1 MRKFALKLV
10 PLLAAAGLTVTS
22 RAMAADPCS
31 DLPDEPGADTIPKLY
46 IESGDTQEF
55 MIRALGRQLIE
66 TSGNKLRVIYRNRPT
81 CEIRVDMFGA
91 PGKPGT
97 TQMTTVSTPT
107 NRPIKY
113 IPITAPAAGADYP
126 QCTVPDPN
134 TDGTPVAGAVT
145 IQLGIG
151 ATYLSSCPDNAID
164 KTGTVREY
172 DGPLQA
178 YGFITNNA
186 STQNGITAEEGF
198 LAFSYAEGGGDAAPW
213 LVQNL
218 RFVRK
223 ASASTT
229 LTMSSNVHVDPSVFV
244 KFGQTTPN
252 DKSAEIISLVN
263 GATAN
268 AEQSLGVLGL
278 DLYDADRTKIRVLP
292 FRGFG
297 QRYAWYPDKTEKTY
311 DKQNVR
317 DGHYLPWSPTP
328 YMADSSGDGSDPDQ
342 IKDPDARR
350 FYKLVRGFITESDV
364 DGLKTIAK
372 NTLIPQCAMKVTR
385 KADGADLELYS
396 DPAPCHCYYEANVTN
411 GTTSCATCSGA
422 AGSACGTAG
431 KCFHG
436 YCEEGAK

>member
-1 MRKFALKLV
+1 MRKLALLFV
-10 PLLAAAGLTVTS
+10 AAAGLTVTS
-22 RAMAADPCS
+22 RAMAADPCKT
-31 DLPDEPGADTIPKLY
+31 LPDEPATPIPKLY

-55 MIRALGRQLIE
+55 MIRALGRQLIK
-66 TSGNKLRVIYRNRPT
+66 SANPLRVIYRNRPT

-91 PGKPGT
+91 PGKAGPAK
-97 TQMTTVSTPT
+97 MITVSAPT
-107 NRPIKY
+107 NRPIRY
-113 IPITAPAAGADYP
+113 IPLDEPAAGADYP
-126 QCTVPDPN
+126 QCTVPDAD
-134 TDGTPVAGAVT
+134 TDADAQPIA
-145 IQLGIG
+145 LGIG
-151 ATYLSSCPDNAID
+151 ATYLSSCKDAINT
-164 KTGTVREY
+164 TGSVKEY

-178 YGFITNNA
+178 YGFITNNL

-198 LAFSYAEGGGDAAPW
+198 LAFSYPEGGGFPEGAADGTPW

-223 ASASTT
+223 ATASTT
-229 LTMSSNVHVDPSVFV
+229 LTMSSNVHVDPTVFV
-244 KFGQTTPN
+244 KYGQTTPA
-252 DKSAEIISLVN
+252 DKSSEIISLVN

-268 AEQSLGVLGL
+268 AEQVLGVLGL
-278 DLYDADRTKIRVLP
+278 DLYDADRSKIRVLP

-297 QRYAWYPDKTEKTY
+297 QRYAWYPDSTEKTY

-328 YMADSSGDGSDPDQ
+328 YMADSTGDGSDPDQ
-342 IKDPDARR
+342 IKDLNARR
-350 FYKLVRGFITESDV
+350 FYKLVRGFTTEADV
-364 DGLKTIAK
+364 DGLKTIAA

-385 KADGADLELYS
+385 DADGADLRLYS
-396 DPAPCHCYYEANVTN
+396 DPAPCGCYYEANVKG
-411 GTTSCATCSGA
+411 GTTKCATCTGA